1 MASTSLEEG
10 FSKRFF
16 NSEFETA
23 DFADFAD
30 SMVSKLFVRDFRCF
44 SNLEIEFHPEST
56 CIIGR
61 NASGKTSLLEAV
73 AVLTRLQS
81 PRTNSLA
88 QLVRLGAKG
97 LVTDGFVSDYHLQF
111 YYSASRRKLALDAVE
126 QKTSNTYLEVAKVVY
141 FANSDI
147 SLTRGAGDTR
157 RRFLDFVGSQLFKN
171 YREIRRSYEKALQS
185 RNYYLKMMPA
195 RPREISAYGKP
206 LLQFGQQLTAL
217 RAFLLERL
225 DPHVIE
231 SFSAISDRN
240 ETLRLCYQPGA
251 TADFEKALH
260 DSQGEELRLRVTIV
274 GPHRDDFQLFL
285 NAKPVEM
292 FASEGQQRT
301 VSIALKLAQ
310 AKILELEFKKP
321 PLLLLDD
328 VFGELD
334 PARRNRLF
342 SVLPSRGQRLVTTTH
357 LGWLESLP
365 AGKVYRISEDS
376 DGDRVLETVS

>member
-1 MASTSLEEG
+1 LAEPDP
-10 FSKRFF
+10 KI
-16 NSEFETA
+16 
-23 DFADFAD
+23 

-44 SNLEIEFHPEST
+44 SALEIDFHPEST
-56 CIIGR
+56 CIIGP

-81 PRTNSLA
+81 PRTNSLV

-111 YYSASRRKLALDAVE
+111 YYSANRRKLALDAVE
-126 QKTSNTYLEVAKVVY
+126 QKSSNTYLGVAKVVY

-147 SLTRGAGDTR
+147 GLIRGAGETR

-171 YREIRRSYEKALQS
+171 YREILRSYEKALHS
-185 RNYYLKMMPA
+185 RNFYLKMIPA
-195 RPREISAYGKP
+195 RPREVSAYSKP
-206 LLQFGQQLTAL
+206 LLQFGLQLTAL

-225 DPHVIE
+225 DPHLIE
-231 SFSAISDRN
+231 SFAAISDPN
-240 ETLRLCYQPGA
+240 ETLRVCYQPGA
-251 TADFEKALH
+251 TNDFEKALRE
-260 DSQGEELRLRVTIV
+260 SESEELRLRMTIV

-285 NAKPVEM
+285 NAKPADL

-301 VSIALKLAQ
+301 VAIALKLAQ
-310 AKILELEFKKP
+310 AKTLELESQKP
-321 PLLLLDD
+321 PLLLIDD

-342 SVLPSRGQRLVTTTH
+342 SALPSRGQRLVTTTH
-357 LGWLESLP
+357 LDWLESIP
-365 AGKVYRISEDS
+365 VGKVYRIRESSLGE
-376 DGDRVLETVS
+376 RALEPMT